1 MKNIENELSSEV
13 ELNTLVQSIYS
24 ESIQMGFKSNDYIKL
39 MNELLDMT
47 ISNKKSVEKY
57 LTNDNIG
64 NLTAT
69 DLPIKTKN
77 LTIRLYNAKID
88 KEFVAKWLKEEN
100 NKLFLLSTTRKHNL
114 EVESIISDD
123 RNIFATITI
132 KKDLPIGLLAL
143 INIDKENSKGEMRKM
158 LGDISQRG
166 KGYAKEASAV
176 WLKYCS
182 EYLELN
188 KIYINTIETNIKNI
202 TLNRQIGFKIE
213 GLLKRELLISGVE
226 HDVLRM
232 AYFKS

>member
-1 MKNIENELSSEV
+1 MKDIENELSSEV
-13 ELNTLVQSIYS
+13 ELNTLVQSIYA

-47 ISNKKSVEKY
+47 ISNKNAIEENNTY
-57 LTNDNIG
+57 DNIG
-64 NLTAT
+64 NLIET

-77 LTIRLYNAKID
+77 LTIRPYDVKID
-88 KEFVAKWLKEEN
+88 KEFVSKWLKEEN

-114 EVESIISDD
+114 DVESIISDD

-132 KKDLPIGLLAL
+132 KNDLPIGLLAL

-182 EYLELN
+182 EYLDLK

-213 GLLKRELLISGVE
+213 GLLKRELLINGIE